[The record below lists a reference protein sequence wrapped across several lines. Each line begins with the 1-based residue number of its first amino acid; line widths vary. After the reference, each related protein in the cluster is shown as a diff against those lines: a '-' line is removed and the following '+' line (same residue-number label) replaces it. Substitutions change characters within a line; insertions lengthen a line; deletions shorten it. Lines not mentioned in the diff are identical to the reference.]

1 MTMLIGIYLLQVQP
15 IDLGRSSG
23 KHSWAASWTLFRSPS
38 GGRDDWEPLT
48 QRETPSTFTDEA
60 DACRA
65 AMEQGLDFARRLQ
78 RGSSDQH
85 KVSLHPT
92 IRAAR
97 RRQPRRSLRPAGVPV
112 PIGLP
117 AQSPA
122 SPAPGAQY

>member
-15 IDLGRSSG
+15 IDLGRLSG

-78 RGSSDQH
+78 GDDGLEPMAWNQ
-85 KVSLHPT
+85 
-92 IRAAR
+92 A
-97 RRQPRRSLRPAGVPV
+97 VPV
-112 PIGLP
+112 P
-117 AQSPA
+117 
-122 SPAPGAQY
+122 APWTVPYRRAYAVH